1 MNYIDLLLTL
11 VSAVTGCGYIS
22 ALVSLVAIPVG
33 ITSSLVGSKI
43 CEITAEIKKYNSV
56 IKKMKNEHDK
66 IVLLA
71 QFKLNIMEF
80 LICQVLFVS
89 NITHDEFV
97 SAINVLN
104 KCDNMKEEIKNSDDK

>member
-1 MNYIDLLLTL
+1 MNYIDLLLIL
-11 VSAVTGCGYIS
+11 VSAVTGCGSIS

-56 IKKMKNEHDK
+56 IKKKKNEHDK
-66 IVLLA
+66 IVLLE
-71 QFKLNIMEF
+71 QSKLNMEV
-80 LICQVLFVS
+80 LICQVSLFS
-89 NITHDEFV
+89 NITHDELV

-104 KCDNMKEEIKNSDDK
+104 KCDDTKKEIKNSDDK